1 MTPTLEVGDIVVA
14 NGLAYKLKEPQRG
27 DIIIFDMNGVTLIKR
42 VIGVPGDSLMFV
54 DGYLYL
60 NGELVSEEYLP
71 ENIETNSFKDF
82 EDIPDECYFVMGDN
96 AIKNG
101 ATSVLEPELEPW
113 GQRTCYIADPEGNLI
128 EIGSWN
134 MSYEEKDLQLLAYY
148 IVGQKEKTGFG
159 GLIMVLE
166 TAQLLLREY
175 TLADIDVLF
184 EILSDAETS

>member
-1 MTPTLEVGDIVVA
+1 MKKSILQKWKQLKEWQKTLINVGIVFVVSYQIFTKVALVGVIPSGSMIPTLEVGDIVVA

-42 VIGVPGDSLMFV
+42 VMGVPGDSLMFV

-134 MSYEEKDLQLLAYY
+134 MSYEEKDL
-148 IVGQKEKTGFG
+148 
-159 GLIMVLE
+159 
-166 TAQLLLREY
+166 
-175 TLADIDVLF
+175 
-184 EILSDAETS
+184 

>member
-1 MTPTLEVGDIVVA
+1 MKISILQKWKQLKEWQKTLINVGIVFVVSYQIFTKVVLVGVIPSGSMIPTLEVGDIVVA

-96 AIKNG
+96 REHSYDSRFWDEPYVKADAIRGKMSCDISLNF
-101 ATSVLEPELEPW
+101 
-113 GQRTCYIADPEGNLI
+113 
-128 EIGSWN
+128 SWRKVI
-134 MSYEEKDLQLLAYY
+134 SWQSRDY
-148 IVGQKEKTGFG
+148 
-159 GLIMVLE
+159 
-166 TAQLLLREY
+166 
-175 TLADIDVLF
+175 
-184 EILSDAETS
+184 

>member
-1 MTPTLEVGDIVVA
+1 MKKSILQKWKQLKEWQKTLINVGIVFVVSYQIFTKVVLVGVIPSGSMIPTLEVGDIVVA

-96 AIKNG
+96 REHSYDSRFWDEPYVKADAIRGKMICDISLNFSWRKVISCNPEITEKENG
-101 ATSVLEPELEPW
+101 
-113 GQRTCYIADPEGNLI
+113 
-128 EIGSWN
+128 
-134 MSYEEKDLQLLAYY
+134 
-148 IVGQKEKTGFG
+148 
-159 GLIMVLE
+159 
-166 TAQLLLREY
+166 
-175 TLADIDVLF
+175 
-184 EILSDAETS
+184 